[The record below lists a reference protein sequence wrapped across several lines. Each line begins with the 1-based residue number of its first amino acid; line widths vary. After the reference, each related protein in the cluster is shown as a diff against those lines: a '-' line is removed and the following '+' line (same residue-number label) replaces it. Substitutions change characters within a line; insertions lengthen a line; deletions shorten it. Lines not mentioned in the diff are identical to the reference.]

1 MIHRIRVGLL
11 IVAAGMLALHGLPVD
26 AAFAQRPQTAPAEIR
41 LGEEHTEQYRVGMVI
56 TAKSGPCREITGS
69 IPFPVDWPEQHVKVV
84 SEDISAS
91 VREVAY
97 RDLGTTVLQMFVH
110 IPYLAAGEEAHAIVT
125 LEVTR
130 KRLLPPADT
139 SSLVI
144 PEKLDKATRVFLGAS
159 PGIEIK
165 QAKIKAVAKETL
177 KQHADAPAW
186 QQVEA
191 LYDWVRSNVTY
202 KAGKF
207 KGAAA
212 ALKTKIGDCEDMT
225 ALFVALCRNI
235 DVPART
241 VWVPG
246 HCYPEFYLE
255 DASGQGHWFP
265 CQIAGERAFGEM
277 PDSRPILQK
286 GDNFQVPERSDRQ
299 RFVAEHLTGAGGKP
313 SVKFVRESALV
324 GG

>member
-1 MIHRIRVGLL
+1 MCGFTRKTF
-11 IVAAGMLALHGLPVD
+11 
-26 AAFAQRPQTAPAEIR
+26 AFAVAIGVFIASPAWAQKAIVEPTEIQ
-41 LGEEHTEQYRVGMVI
+41 LGEEHTELYRVGMI
-56 TAKSGPCREITGS
+56 ISAKSGPCRGITGS

-97 RDLGTTVLQMFVH
+97 RDNGTTVLQMLVD
-110 IPYLAAGEEAHAIVT
+110 IPYLAAGEESRALVT

-130 KRLLPPADT
+130 RRLLPPADT
-139 SSLVI
+139 STLVVPKKPDRNI
-144 PEKLDKATRVFLGAS
+144 RIFLGPS
-159 PGIEIK
+159 PGIELK
-165 QAKIKAVAKETL
+165 HAKIKAASKEL
-177 KQHADAPAW
+177 EKKYADTPAW
-186 QQVEA
+186 KKVEA
-191 LYDWVRSNVTY
+191 VYDWVRANVTY
-202 KAGKF
+202 KVGKF

-212 ALKTKIGDCEDMT
+212 ALKTKVGDCEDMT
-225 ALFVALCRNI
+225 ALFVALCRNLDI
-235 DVPART
+235 PART

-255 DASGQGHWFP
+255 DAKGKGHWFP

-286 GDNFQVPERSDRQ
+286 GDNFEVPERSDRQ
-299 RFVAEHLTGAGGKP
+299 RFVAEHLSGAGGKP
-313 SVKFVRESALV
+313 SVKFVRESAQA